1 MRCHPGRWL
10 WGLIPVAMLSWL
22 AVQAERSFIERDLE
36 RRSREVLAASGH
48 DWASIVFDGRDGLLV
63 GNPDKPG
70 AISEASA
77 LVRNVWGVRVVRTRE
92 PATAIATGRQV
103 VADVPMTPA
112 ATVGRPSTEFSDR
125 PPVDP
130 GAQYG
135 LQALP
140 DPIASTGNS
149 TNVPTT
155 IAAVEVVGR
164 RAKEIGVSS
173 IPLIASRELAMA
185 ETPASAASGAMAQPP
200 SSKAR
205 DIAVLQ
211 ASAAAMQGGAAVV
224 GSAETKIP
232 IAAVELPEHKPGPQP
247 SGAGASV
254 SVPLLPQHKPPLSG
268 AEAPPA
274 PEQAKE
280 QPSAAAKAS
289 VVATAPVSAPVP
301 DRKPDIA
308 VREASPR
315 PADVGQGPP
324 EVFAMPAADGEKF
337 VKGAASTIAEPIV
350 ASKVP
355 LPEPKKPVL
364 TAAHATDAGPA
375 AVKPGAAGTAPKP
388 ATPQQPASPPRFD
401 TAALPPSNM
410 VDDASCVKAV
420 SGAAEVARVHFA
432 PDDFRLD
439 PPGKA
444 AIDGLVA
451 SLDACPALTLRI
463 SGHADASGQS
473 RHNKTL
479 SERRARS
486 VAAYMIDKGIDAGR
500 LVAVGYGDKQPVAPN
515 DREANRAK
523 NRRIELAITVQ
534 RAPLPPLP
542 VRKQGTRN
550 GLSGR

>member
-22 AVQAERSFIERDLE
+22 AVQAERSSIERDLE

-63 GNPDKPG
+63 GDADKPG
-70 AISEASA
+70 AIAEAAA

-92 PATAIATGRQV
+92 RVTAIATGRQV

-125 PPVDP
+125 PPADP

-135 LQALP
+135 LQAPP
-140 DPIASTGNS
+140 DPIASAGNS
-149 TNVPTT
+149 TNAPKT

-185 ETPASAASGAMAQPP
+185 EPPASATSGAMAQAP

-254 SVPLLPQHKPPLSG
+254 SVPQLPQHKPPLSG
-268 AEAPPA
+268 AEAAPA
-274 PEQAKE
+274 PEQAEE

-289 VVATAPVSAPVP
+289 VIATAPVSAPVP

-308 VREASPR
+308 MREASPQ
-315 PADVGQGPP
+315 ATDLGQRP
-324 EVFAMPAADGEKF
+324 EVFAMPAADGEKS
-337 VKGAASTIAEPIV
+337 VRGAASTIAEPIV
-350 ASKVP
+350 AAKVP
-355 LPEPKKPVL
+355 MPEPKKPVL
-364 TAAHATDAGPA
+364 SAARETNAARA
-375 AVKPGAAGTAPKP
+375 AVLPRAGGTAPKP
-388 ATPQQPASPPRFD
+388 VTAQQPASPPRFE
-401 TAALPPSNM
+401 TAALPPGNM
-410 VDDASCVKAV
+410 AADVPCVKDVEA
-420 SGAAEVARVHFA
+420 AAELARIHFA
-432 PDDFRLD
+432 PDVSTLD
-439 PPGKA
+439 TPGKS

-451 SLDACPALTLRI
+451 SLRACPGLALRI

-486 VAAYMIDKGIDAGR
+486 VAAYIIDKGIDAGR

>member
-22 AVQAERSFIERDLE
+22 AVQAERSSIERDLE
-36 RRSREVLAASGH
+36 RRSRQVLAASGH

-63 GNPDKPG
+63 GDPDKPG
-70 AISEASA
+70 AIAEAAA
-77 LVRNVWGVRVVRTRE
+77 LVSNVWGVRIVRTRE
-92 PATAIATGRQV
+92 RVTAIATGRQV

-112 ATVGRPSTEFSDR
+112 ATVQVPSTEFSDQ

-130 GAQYG
+130 GAQFG
-135 LQALP
+135 RQAPP
-140 DPIASTGNS
+140 DPIASAGNS

-155 IAAVEVVGR
+155 IVAVEVVGR
-164 RAKEIGVSS
+164 RAKEIGVSA

-185 ETPASAASGAMAQPP
+185 ETASAAAGAMSQTPP
-200 SSKAR
+200 SKAR

-232 IAAVELPEHKPGPQP
+232 IAAVELPEHKPSPQP
-247 SGAGASV
+247 SGAAGSV
-254 SVPLLPQHKPPLSG
+254 SVPQLPQHKPPLSG
-268 AEAPPA
+268 AEAAPA

-280 QPSAAAKAS
+280 QLSAATKAP
-289 VVATAPVSAPVP
+289 VVATAPVSVPVP

-308 VREASPR
+308 VREASPQ
-315 PADVGQGPP
+315 ATDLGQPP
-324 EVFAMPAADGEKF
+324 EVFAMPAADGEKS

-350 ASKVP
+350 ASEVP

-364 TAAHATDAGPA
+364 SAARATDAGPA
-375 AVKPGAAGTAPKP
+375 GVKPGAAGTAPKP
-388 ATPQQPASPPRFD
+388 ATVQQPASPPRFE
-401 TAALPPSNM
+401 TAALPPGNI